1 MSRLSSR
8 IYEQHSEM
16 TLAVS
21 MFVCELP
28 STRYCGTTKKSCML
42 CIDYYFKSCMHVF
55 LERSVCLKKFP
66 GAHNTVH
73 WDIDS
78 YDWAGHHDFP
88 MFRNRND

>member
-42 CIDYYFKSCMHVF
+42 CIDYYFKSCMCF
-55 LERSVCLKKFP
+55 
-66 GAHNTVH
+66 
-73 WDIDS
+73 
-78 YDWAGHHDFP
+78 
-88 MFRNRND
+88 